1 MLFLIIKTYQEVNMR
16 ILLATDGSAYS
27 EEAARFL
34 TGFNFS
40 PDDELIVL
48 HVISNVPFKDDAAS
62 YYASLK
68 RIKQE
73 IAPKILNSAIDI
85 FKPLNLKLSTALID
99 GYPDRAIV
107 DAAIASDADLIAMG
121 SRGTKGIK
129 SIIVGSVARIVA
141 MTSPRPVL
149 VVKTPK
155 KNKTGKLKILY
166 ATDGSDYA
174 INTGRLL
181 NLMPFKGDAEI
192 TALNV
197 ISSAHID
204 IPERYWMEVDD
215 NIKKDVANIREAEF
229 GRADKILKEAKE
241 TLEKMFKEI
250 NLSIKFGDPSIEI
263 LNLAE
268 EIKADIIAV
277 GSSGL
282 RGVKGML
289 GSISR
294 YVLLNANCSVLIGKV

>member
-1 MLFLIIKTYQEVNMR
+1 MR

-107 DAAIASDADLIAMG
+107 DAAIDSDADLIAMG

-155 KNKTGKLKILY
+155 KKKTGKLKILY

>member
-1 MLFLIIKTYQEVNMR
+1 MR

-107 DAAIASDADLIAMG
+107 DAAIDSDADLIAMG

>member
-107 DAAIASDADLIAMG
+107 DAAIDSDADLIAMG

-241 TLEKMFKEI
+241 TLEKRFKEI